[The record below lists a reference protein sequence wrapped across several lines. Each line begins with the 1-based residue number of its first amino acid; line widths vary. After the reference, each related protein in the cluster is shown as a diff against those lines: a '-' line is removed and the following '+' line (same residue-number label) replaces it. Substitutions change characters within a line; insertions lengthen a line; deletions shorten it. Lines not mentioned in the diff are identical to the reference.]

1 MANHSKQTKKTK
13 YYAIFSAN
21 NHSTYP
27 SEPYEYTNKEEAIKS
42 IKRIVRGNHFWQ
54 CFNRSSYIVWNSNDV
69 IIASGSINDLGW
81 WSVDKDAIGENINQ
95 Y

>member
-1 MANHSKQTKKTK
+1 MANHNKKTKKTK

-27 SEPYEYTNKEEAIKS
+27 SEPYAYTNKAEAIKS
-42 IKRIVRGNHFWQ
+42 IKKIVRGYHFWQ
-54 CFNRSSYIVWNSNDV
+54 PFNRSSYIVWNSTGV
-69 IIASGSINDLGW
+69 IIASGCINDLGW